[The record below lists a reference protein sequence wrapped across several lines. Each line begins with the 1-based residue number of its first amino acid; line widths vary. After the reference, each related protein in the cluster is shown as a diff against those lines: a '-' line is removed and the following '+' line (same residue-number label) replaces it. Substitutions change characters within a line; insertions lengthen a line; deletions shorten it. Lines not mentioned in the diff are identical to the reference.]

1 MSHMQQ
7 HLQDSSRAAQ
17 RVTLVG
23 ALINVVL
30 AILKIIVGTLGHSA
44 ALVADG
50 VHSLSDLASDVIVL
64 LATKHGRQPADE
76 EHPYGHARIET
87 VATVVLGSMLALVA
101 IGIGWDATNRMLHQD
116 TLVAPGMLVILVAT
130 LSLISK
136 EWLYQYTMRIAKK
149 IHSRI
154 LEANAWHHRSD
165 AISSFFVLLG
175 VAGAMAGFPILDAL
189 AAFIV
194 ALMIG
199 QISWG
204 LVSSSVKE
212 LVDTAVDEETQKQ
225 IRSLITQTDGVL
237 NLHMLR
243 TRLMG
248 ADILVD
254 AHLQVNPRLS
264 VSEGHHIAENV
275 GGRLI
280 SQLENVQ
287 DVTIHID
294 PEDDEKGPMNSHL
307 PLRQELLK
315 QLDRNWSAIP
325 EANHILDIVLHYLD
339 GKVEVE
345 LLLPFPEGGDTEAR
359 RIRAAFAKA
368 SSKDVMVSTIRV
380 HFN

>member
-204 LVSSSVKE
+204 LVSSSIKE

-294 PEDDEKGPMNSHL
+294 PENDEAGPMNSHL

>member
-1 MSHMQQ
+1 MSYMQQ
-7 HLQDSSRAAQ
+7 HLQESSRAAQ

-204 LVSSSVKE
+204 LVSSSIKE

>member
-23 ALINVVL
+23 ALFNIVL

-204 LVSSSVKE
+204 LVSSSIKE

>member
-1 MSHMQQ
+1 MSYMQQ
-7 HLQDSSRAAQ
+7 HLQESSRAAQ

-23 ALINVVL
+23 ALFNIVL

-175 VAGAMAGFPILDAL
+175 VAGAMAGLPILDAL

-225 IRSLITQTDGVL
+225 IRLLITQTDGVL